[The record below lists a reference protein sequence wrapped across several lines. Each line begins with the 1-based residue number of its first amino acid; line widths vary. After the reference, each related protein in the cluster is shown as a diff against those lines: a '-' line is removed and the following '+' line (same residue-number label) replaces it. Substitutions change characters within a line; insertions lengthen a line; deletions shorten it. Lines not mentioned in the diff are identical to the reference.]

1 MEEKNQQEKMA
12 IVRQVELFENAFNKA
27 KENGGMWL
35 DNDGRKAPKLYLK
48 PLQISAFNAIILG
61 MHSDQNGYKTNQYTL
76 FSEANTKEKEGVRMT
91 KYVLKRLLYMVIVFL
106 LVSLLMYSIYNLIPT
121 DPARA
126 QLEPMKTT
134 LKPEEYEQR
143 YQMLRQQMG
152 LDDPLIV
159 RYLRWIGFW
168 PDVNGELNGMLQGNF
183 GYSQIYKTDVANVLP
198 SRMLNTIYINI
209 FSTLVAL
216 AITIPLGIYCAV
228 HKRSKSDNAVQVL
241 SIVGYS
247 IPVYIIALIFIWLFA
262 VTLRWLPVFGM
273 QTPGNNFTGFRAF
286 LDKVYY
292 MTLPV
297 LVMTV
302 GSLGGMTRYV
312 RAAMIEA
319 LSMDYIRT
327 ARAKGLREKVVVY
340 SHAWRNALL
349 PVITVLIGWF
359 ISIFSGSLI
368 IEQMFALNGMG
379 QLYYQ
384 GLMNND
390 FELALAIQMFYV
402 LIALVGQLITDL
414 SYGIVDPRVRVNK

>member
-1 MEEKNQQEKMA
+1 
-12 IVRQVELFENAFNKA
+12 
-27 KENGGMWL
+27 
-35 DNDGRKAPKLYLK
+35 
-48 PLQISAFNAIILG
+48 
-61 MHSDQNGYKTNQYTL
+61 
-76 FSEANTKEKEGVRMT
+76 MT
-91 KYVLKRLLYMVIVFL
+91 KYVLKRLVYMVIVFL

-327 ARAKGLREKVVVY
+327 ARAKGVSKKDVTFRHQLRNSMIPIVTTMGMRLGSMVG
-340 SHAWRNALL
+340 S
-349 PVITVLIGWF
+349 TVLIESLFVIPGLGSVMMNGISNRDF
-359 ISIFSGSLI
+359 MLVANGVLIISIFV
-368 IEQMFALNGMG
+368 
-379 QLYYQ
+379 
-384 GLMNND
+384 
-390 FELALAIQMFYV
+390 AICN
-402 LIALVGQLITDL
+402 LVVDIL
-414 SYGIVDPRVRVNK
+414 YGIIDPRTR